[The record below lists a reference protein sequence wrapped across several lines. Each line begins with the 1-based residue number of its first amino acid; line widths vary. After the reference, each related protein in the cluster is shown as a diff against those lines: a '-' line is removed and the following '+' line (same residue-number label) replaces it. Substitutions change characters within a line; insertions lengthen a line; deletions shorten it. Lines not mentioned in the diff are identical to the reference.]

1 VKPAAK
7 TVLHD
12 SFRAGITIKGI
23 DGILEAI
30 GGVLLWFVK
39 PEALTGGVRRLL
51 LHELSKNPHDF
62 IATHLV
68 HSTMRLAA
76 SDPAFASIYLV
87 THGLTKAL
95 LVVALWFDK
104 YWAYPLTIFVF
115 GIFTVYQVYRF
126 AITHSTFMAVLAVF
140 DALIIYLTCVEYRE
154 QRRIRAEKGAAVP
167 ADPAN

>member
-1 VKPAAK
+1 MKPAAK

-39 PEALTGGVRRLL
+39 PEALTSGVRRLL
-51 LHELSKNPHDF
+51 LHELTKNPSDF
-62 IATHLV
+62 IATHLL
-68 HSTMRLAA
+68 HSTMKIAA
-76 SDPAFASIYLV
+76 ADPAFASVYLV

-115 GIFTVYQVYRF
+115 GVFTVYQVYRF

-140 DALIIYLTCVEYRE
+140 DALIIYLTCVEWRE
-154 QRRIRAEKGAAVP
+154 QRRIRAALRAATRATP
-167 ADPAN
+167 SN